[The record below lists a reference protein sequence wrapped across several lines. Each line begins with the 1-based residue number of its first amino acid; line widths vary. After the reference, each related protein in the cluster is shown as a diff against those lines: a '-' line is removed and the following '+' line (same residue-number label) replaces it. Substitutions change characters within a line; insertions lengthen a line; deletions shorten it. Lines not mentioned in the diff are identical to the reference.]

1 MPGESGGRLT
11 LSVGRREFE
20 ELAGA
25 WASYLQATKSLEA
38 VDPVLAM
45 QRTGAVLR
53 ALEQLMNTLESGSR
67 PPGTNGEMPP
77 GASKS
82 KAACPGAM
90 LL

>member
-25 WASYLQATKSLEA
+25 WASYLQATESLEA

-53 ALEQLMNTLESGSR
+53 ALEQLMSTLE
-67 PPGTNGEMPP
+67 PGTRLGGSNGEDAPQRT
-77 GASKS
+77 
-82 KAACPGAM
+82 
-90 LL
+90 

>member
-1 MPGESGGRLT
+1 MPGESGGWLT

-20 ELAGA
+20 ELAAA

-53 ALEQLMNTLESGSR
+53 ALEQLMKTLE
-67 PPGTNGEMPP
+67 PGTKLAGTAGEDAPER
-77 GASKS
+77 AQI
-82 KAACPGAM
+82 
-90 LL
+90 

>member
-11 LSVGRREFE
+11 LSVGGREFE

-38 VDPVLAM
+38 VDPVVAM

-53 ALEQLMNTLESGSR
+53 ALDQLMKTLDRGADLAGSDGDDAPR
-67 PPGTNGEMPP
+67 Q
-77 GASKS
+77 AQI
-82 KAACPGAM
+82 
-90 LL
+90 

>member
-20 ELAGA
+20 ELAAA

-53 ALEQLMNTLESGSR
+53 ALEQLMKTLE
-67 PPGTNGEMPP
+67 PGTKPAGP
-77 GASKS
+77 
-82 KAACPGAM
+82 AAEDAPERAQI
-90 LL
+90 